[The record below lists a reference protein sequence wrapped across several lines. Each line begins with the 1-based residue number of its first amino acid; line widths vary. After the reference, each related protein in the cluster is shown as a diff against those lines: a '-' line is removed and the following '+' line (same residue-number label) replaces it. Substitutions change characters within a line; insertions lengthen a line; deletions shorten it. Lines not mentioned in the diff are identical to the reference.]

1 MCVRQ
6 MAPPGRGDCWILK
19 IAHAPSPINVPKNG
33 FRPRKGVAFL
43 WEASLQKKFYVREGF
58 RCGACV
64 WLRSGLRQV
73 GYVESQNVAFE
84 YRWAGVT
91 TINFRR

>member
-1 MCVRQ
+1 LDSENCSCPLSHKRPKKRF
-6 MAPPGRGDCWILK
+6 PPQ
-19 IAHAPSPINVPKNG
+19 
-33 FRPRKGVAFL
+33 KGGGLFVGGVFA
-43 WEASLQKKFYVREGF
+43 KKFYVREGF